1 MSLSSQARRR
11 LVVGGV
17 VLSLAAW
24 GVDTMA
30 PTVTDAVRDA
40 AAGVVTPVQDRL
52 TLRSGGEAARLKQ
65 QRDAARRALA
75 QRGDHQALRRG
86 LDRML
91 GSASTAERRVVP
103 ARVVAF
109 TPPGARG
116 DNQRVTID
124 AGARDGIQT
133 QQTVVTGDGLVG
145 RTVQVRAGSADV
157 EVVTSPGTVVGAR
170 VHRSQAMGSLA
181 ATQPPAVPR
190 RAPGELTLSFVAQGD
205 VRAGDVVRTLGSM
218 NERPY
223 VRDVVIG
230 QVTAVDPDRGQLGR
244 TARVR
249 PAVDVSALDVV
260 GVIQPERRVL
270 PRPTLTGTGA
280 P

>member
-1 MSLSSQARRR
+1 
-11 LVVGGV
+11 
-17 VLSLAAW
+17 
-24 GVDTMA
+24 
-30 PTVTDAVRDA
+30 
-40 AAGVVTPVQDRL
+40 
-52 TLRSGGEAARLKQ
+52 
-65 QRDAARRALA
+65 
-75 QRGDHQALRRG
+75 
-86 LDRML
+86 ML

-170 VHRSQAMGSLA
+170 VHRSQAMGSLT